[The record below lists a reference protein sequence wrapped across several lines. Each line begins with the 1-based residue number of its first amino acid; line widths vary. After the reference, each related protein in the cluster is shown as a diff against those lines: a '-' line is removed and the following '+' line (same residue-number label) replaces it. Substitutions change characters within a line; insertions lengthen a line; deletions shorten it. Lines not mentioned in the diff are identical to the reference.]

1 MKFLLVGIN
10 AKYIHSNPAIYSLA
24 ACAGE
29 GRADTETAE
38 YTINHQVE
46 QVVADIFRRQPDVIG
61 FSCYI
66 WNMSFIRAVVER
78 LHWLM
83 PQVPMWFGGPEVSF
97 ETEAF
102 LMECP
107 EAFGVMV
114 GEGERTY
121 ARVLEQYRTQN
132 TSEEALA
139 QIPGLVFRRTDGTFC
154 ATGQP
159 ELPELSDIPFLYSDL
174 SGFENRILYYET
186 SRGCPFRCSYC
197 LSSADSPVRLRS
209 LDLVLPELQFF
220 LDQKVSQVKFVDRTF
235 NCNHRHCQTI
245 WRYLQ
250 EHDNGVTNFHF
261 EISADLL
268 NETEMEILSQFR
280 PGQIQ
285 LEIGIQT
292 TNDDA
297 LMTIHRTAPY
307 EKIAERTERIRKE
320 RRIHQHLDL
329 IAGLPYEDYDSFGRS
344 YDAVYA
350 LRPDQLQL
358 GFLKLLKGSE
368 LYRRAEEY
376 GLVYSHIPPYEILST
391 PELPF
396 ERLLALKEIEEVTE
410 LYYNSGQFRQTLEEL
425 MRDARPFVRMEH
437 LAVYFH
443 EKDLFEKQ
451 HNRLAKYT
459 ILWDFLQQEIT
470 DGERLQTLRHLLTI
484 DWYQRELTKVRP
496 VFADPAGIPEKE
508 EKRRFYQREAKQHRW
523 LAVGYDEEDSRLL
536 ANVTHLEKLDAENAL
551 LFDYRNRDFFYGNA
565 KILRVRLSGE

>member
-66 WNMSFIRAVVER
+66 WNMNFIRAVIER

-97 ETEAF
+97 ETESF
-102 LMECP
+102 LQDCP

-121 ARVLEQYRTQN
+121 ARVLELYRTQ
-132 TSEEALA
+132 TASENALA
-139 QIPGLVFRRTDGTFC
+139 RIPGLVFRLADGTFC
-154 ATGQP
+154 VTGQP
-159 ELPELSDIPFLYSDL
+159 ELPELNDIPFLYSDL
-174 SGFENRILYYET
+174 SDFENRILYYET

-220 LDQKVSQVKFVDRTF
+220 LDQKAPQVKFVDRTF
-235 NCNHRHCQTI
+235 NCNHHHCQTI
-245 WRYLQ
+245 WKYLQ

-268 NETEMEILSQFR
+268 NETEMDILSRFR

-297 LMTIHRTAPY
+297 LTTIHRTAPY

-368 LYRRAEEY
+368 LYRRAQEY
-376 GLVYSHIPPYEILST
+376 GLVYSHRPPYEILAT
-391 PELPF
+391 PVLPF

-425 MRDARPFVRMEH
+425 MQEERPFVRMEH

-443 EKDLFEKQ
+443 ENGLFEKK
-451 HNRLAKYT
+451 HNRLSKYT
-459 ILWDFLQQEIT
+459 ILWEFLQQEIQ
-470 DGERLQTLRHLLTI
+470 DEKRLQKFRHLLTI

-496 VFADPAGIPEKE
+496 TFADPAGVPEKE

-523 LAVGYDEEDSRLL
+523 LTVGYDEEDSRLL
-536 ANVTHLEKLDAENAL
+536 ANVTHLEKLDEENAL
-551 LFDYRNRDFFYGNA
+551 LFDYRNRDSFYGNA
-565 KILRVRLSGE
+565 KIIRVRLFRE